1 METNPQ
7 MTPWTRR
14 LVRVDH
20 GLFSYTEPDG
30 ATRYAVR
37 LQHEKK
43 TWRKFGFTTK
53 TAARK
58 WLNRR
63 RGNIANGE
71 PLPEQE
77 AAESPKPEPTV
88 PLFADYAKGW
98 LAASEAKGLK
108 QSTMRDYRWIVNK
121 RLIPAFGSLPLDH
134 VTRDHA
140 RELVATLK
148 AAGNA
153 PKTIKNVLVALSA
166 IYEQAIEDG
175 KPVQNPAR
183 KPAKLLK
190 IQKNLIEVTEADV
203 FNATEAATVLAAC
216 QTRYPHYYPFVMTLF
231 RTGMREGEACALQ
244 PDDLG
249 LQSRHVLIQ
258 RNLASGLFL
267 EPSPKSGKSRMVDLA
282 ADLVPVLKNH
292 LALREAE
299 AALTGKPPSPWLFT
313 TPDGDLIR
321 SNNFRDRVWR
331 PLLKEIGLRY
341 RKVHAIRHT
350 YATLMILQGANLVY
364 VQRQLGHSSIKITV
378 DLYTHWIEA
387 AKRGDVLEVDRLS
400 RVPSGEAVTQAVTQ
414 EK

>member
-1 METNPQ
+1 

-30 ATRYAVR
+30 AMKYAVR

-77 AAESPKPEPTV
+77 AAELPKPEPTM

-108 QSTMRDYRWIVNK
+108 RSTMKDYRWIVDV
-121 RLIPAFGSLPLDH
+121 RLIPAFESLPLDA

-140 RELVATLK
+140 RELVVTLK

-183 KPAKLLK
+183 KPGKLLK
-190 IQKNLIEVTEADV
+190 IPKQTKVEVFTAAEV
-203 FNATEAATVLAAC
+203 EVVLNAFKTK
-216 QTRYPHYYPFVMTLF
+216 QPHYYPFVLTLF

-244 PDDLG
+244 PEDLD
-249 LQSRHVLIQ
+249 LMSRHALVQ
-258 RNLASGLFL
+258 RNLASGVFL
-267 EPSPKSGKSRMVDLA
+267 EPSPKSGKARSVDLA
-282 ADLVPVLKNH
+282 ADLVPVLKDH

-299 AALTGKPPSPWLFT
+299 AALTGKLPSPWLFT
-313 TPDGDLIR
+313 TPDSDMIR

-331 PLLKEIGLRY
+331 PLLKAIGLRY

-350 YATLMILQGANLVY
+350 YATLMILGKANLVY
-364 VQRQLGHSSIKITV
+364 VQHQLGHSSIKITV

-387 AKRGDVLEVDRLS
+387 AERGDVLEVDRLS